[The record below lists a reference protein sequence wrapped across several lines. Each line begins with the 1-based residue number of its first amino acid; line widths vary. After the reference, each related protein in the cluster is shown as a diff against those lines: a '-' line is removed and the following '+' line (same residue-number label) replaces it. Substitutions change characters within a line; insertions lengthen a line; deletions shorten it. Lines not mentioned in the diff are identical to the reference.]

1 MSDLFRNL
9 QGLANPILPSLDL
22 HHPRIPDFKSQQE
35 YAFDTLV
42 EEIRAF
48 ERTLA
53 RTEAVGTL
61 LASFGQS
68 VMLNIRTVKRAG
80 QFICMEGI
88 TGDGSEA
95 SLVQHYTQTS
105 MLLLKVKTEEPRR
118 PIGFTTE

>member
-1 MSDLFRNL
+1 MSDSLFNMPNL
-9 QGLANPILPSLDL
+9 NIL
-22 HHPRIPDFKSQQE
+22 PRIPDIRSPQE
-35 YAFDTLV
+35 YAFETLV

-48 ERTLA
+48 EKTLA
-53 RTEAVGTL
+53 GTEAVGTL

-80 QFICMEGI
+80 QFICMEGV

>member
-1 MSDLFRNL
+1 MSSSKFPSNSALGLNL
-9 QGLANPILPSLDL
+9 AALEARAPAIYIPPSLQESA
-22 HHPRIPDFKSQQE
+22 FK
-35 YAFDTLV
+35 ALV
-42 EEIRAF
+42 EKITAF
-48 ERTLA
+48 EATLKD
-53 RTEAVGTL
+53 TEAVGTL

-68 VMLNIRTVKRAG
+68 ILLNIRSVSQAG

-88 TGDGSEA
+88 TSDGSEA